1 MRTCSRCN
9 RRIGFAQRWTS
20 PQWVVCE
27 VEFEPDKHYRE
38 SFVEVEPGVFV
49 SVFRHDCES
58 QLKEQP
64 KYKPLNQVFRGSK
77 TYPRRKAQPELFGDA

>member
-1 MRTCSRCN
+1 MTTCSRCN
-9 RRIGFAQRWTS
+9 RRIAFVQRWTS

-27 VEFEPDKHYRE
+27 VEFETGKHYRE

-49 SVFRHDCES
+49 SVFRHDCE
-58 QLKEQP
+58 EPNERP

-77 TYPRRKAQPELFGDA
+77 KYPKRKAQPELFDA

>member
-9 RRIGFAQRWTS
+9 RSIAFAQRWNS

-38 SFVEVEPGVFV
+38 SFVEVEPDAFV
-49 SVFRHDCES
+49 SVFRHDCEIR
-58 QLKEQP
+58 QEQP

-77 TYPRRKAQPELFGDA
+77 KYPRRKAQAELFDGA